1 MTNGGITE
9 GHTENSGCSDLSP
22 ATFFGSG
29 ETRHANAEKIQWL
42 GGYWVL
48 CHLAPNTFMK
58 HLALLLIVGA
68 SVSYGQQFNG
78 TVFDLDSGRIQVI
91 NGEIDSTARAREESI
106 NRLRRINAELEVSLA
121 NMRQEAELRQQTREL
136 REQTE
141 LLRKI
146 ANE

>member
-1 MTNGGITE
+1 M
-9 GHTENSGCSDLSP
+9 
-22 ATFFGSG
+22 
-29 ETRHANAEKIQWL
+29 K
-42 GGYWVL
+42 Y
-48 CHLAPNTFMK
+48 LAM
-58 HLALLLIVGA
+58 LLVGA

-91 NGEIDSTARAREESI
+91 NGTVSPDDSIAAMRQRTIESY
-106 NRLRRINAELEVSLA
+106 RRMNAELEVSIA
-121 NMRQEAELRQQTREL
+121 NMRAQEEMARQTREL